1 MYQRILVPID
11 GSVTAARG
19 LAEAIKLGRLT
30 GAQLRLIH
38 IVDELSFALSASQ
51 GMTMTGD
58 MLDMLREAGA
68 EILAQGAAGV
78 RAAGL
83 QVDTVLKD
91 SFAGRVSDLVIAEA
105 GAWPADL
112 IVLGTHGRR
121 GVGRLF
127 LGSDAETIVRS
138 APVPVLLLRAA
149 ASTSAAPE

>member
-11 GSVTAARG
+11 GSPTAERG

-58 MLDMLREAGA
+58 LLGMLREAGA
-68 EILAQGAAGV
+68 EILAQGAARV

-91 SFAGRVSDLVIAEA
+91 SFAGRVSDLVIREA